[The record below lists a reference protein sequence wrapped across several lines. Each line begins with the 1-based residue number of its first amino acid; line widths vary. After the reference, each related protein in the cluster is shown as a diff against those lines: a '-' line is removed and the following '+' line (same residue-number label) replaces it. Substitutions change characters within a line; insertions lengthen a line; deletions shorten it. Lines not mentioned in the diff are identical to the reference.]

1 MTHGTKGAMSTH
13 EVHHGR
19 VGPRDP
25 GPARAWADLT
35 LDELRAYRRRLAH
48 EEERVS
54 YWRRLLHARIDVL
67 EAQAHQ
73 ERALTIEEL
82 VRVLGDTGTG
92 RGRTALVNVHA
103 ADPLPDL
110 PVLEEIWVTDVD
122 VNDKDAVAEAVLRL
136 RNAERQ
142 LTDYRR
148 ALHARLDTATEE
160 LIGRYR
166 QHPAS
171 ALVAFRQPHTSP
183 GVGP

>member
-1 MTHGTKGAMSTH
+1 MEGAMSTY
-13 EVHHGR
+13 EPSDGR
-19 VGPRDP
+19 VGTPDPTLVRD
-25 GPARAWADLT
+25 WEDLT
-35 LDELRAYRRRLAH
+35 LEELRAYRRRLAH

-73 ERALTIEEL
+73 ERALTTEEL

-92 RGRTALVNVHA
+92 RGRTALVSVHA

-122 VNDKDAVAEAVLRL
+122 PNDKQAVAEAVDRL

-148 ALHARLDTATEE
+148 ALHERLDTATEE

-166 QHPAS
+166 EHPAS
-171 ALVAFRQPHTSP
+171 ALVAFREPHTRP
-183 GVGP
+183 GGMA